1 MTAKEIVAV
10 LSAVGVIASTVP
22 TDYHPQKDNQTLN
35 SNNDSIKK
43 TPPR

>member
-22 TDYHPQKDNQTLN
+22 SDYHPQNDNQTIK
-35 SNNDSIKK
+35 SNNDNVKK
-43 TPPR
+43 APPR